1 MPAQSTMPKLSVGAS
16 SFTPNAKP
24 FMPRAPVAEPPK
36 PREPTPPPRDAVV
49 EQFKRW
55 THTERETN
63 DFKEIVKKLATRKE
77 SEPISMDIFKQIQNL
92 EIGKKHEDF
101 EYVTNK
107 VLIERSIKQMVESK
121 KGNFRQNNNN
131 NKNRD
136 NRGEGNFNKNQYPK
150 TPKQGGGGGG
160 GGKAPGLWREED
172 VGEKNKLKQIAIKN
186 HENAK
191 KDKNENQKIRLILN
205 IIAPDNYVRKF
216 AELRGFLFAN
226 LKKRDECEE
235 EKIEYD
241 EDVHKLKEGCINEEI
256 LKTIVDNIFRK
267 A

>member
-1 MPAQSTMPKLSVGAS
+1 MSIGAS
-16 SFTPNAKP
+16 TFTPNSKP
-24 FMPRAPVAEPPK
+24 FMPSAKIAEPVK
-36 PREPTPPPRDAVV
+36 PREPTPPPRDVIV
-49 EQFKRW
+49 DKFTKW
-55 THTERETN
+55 THSERETN
-63 DFKEIVKKLATRKE
+63 DFKEIIKSLGSRKE
-77 SEPISMDIFKQIQNL
+77 SEPISMDIFKKIQDL
-92 EIGKKHEDF
+92 EIGKKHADF

-107 VLIERSIKQMVESK
+107 VLIERSIKHMVESK

-136 NRGEGNFNKNQYPK
+136 NRGGDGNFNKNQYPK
-150 TPKQGGGGGG
+150 TPKQGGGG

-191 KDKNENQKIRLILN
+191 KDKNEIQKIRLILN
-205 IIAPDNYVRKF
+205 IIAPDNYVKKF
-216 AELRGFLFAN
+216 GEIRGYLFPK

-235 EKIEYD
+235 EKIDYD
-241 EDVHKLKEGCINEEI
+241 EEVHKLKEGCINEEI